1 MVCRW
6 VFVWSCFLFLII
18 SSPGFLV
25 PLPLES
31 KLLFHITHCFVLCPQ
46 SLRERVMKVVCL
58 FEAYLFIYLFIQN
71 VAWMASNLVSNSFWS
86 SLLIF
91 WDRAV
96 CISLH
101 SAFPSFYQ
109 SGLLNFKLLQTVPYS
124 PSKAVPKVSGPHSFT
139 TAVSPL
145 SVLIFLAIV
154 TKYWTKPVKEGKAY
168 FG

>member
-71 VAWMASNLVSNSFWS
+71 YFFIEFFFFSETGCLWVEPRDGFSRAPPGGDKLSLQRSAPVGVKGYGFACGQPASLREG
-86 SLLIF
+86 
-91 WDRAV
+91 RAV
-96 CISLH
+96 ERLRPGDGV
-101 SAFPSFYQ
+101 AF
-109 SGLLNFKLLQTVPYS
+109 
-124 PSKAVPKVSGPHSFT
+124 
-139 TAVSPL
+139 
-145 SVLIFLAIV
+145 
-154 TKYWTKPVKEGKAY
+154 
-168 FG
+168 

>member
-71 VAWMASNLVSNSFWS
+71 LLYEHYICTIFSS
-86 SLLIF
+86 SLP
-91 WDRAV
+91 WP
-96 CISLH
+96 S
-101 SAFPSFYQ
+101 PSFFQ
-109 SGLLNFKLLQTVPYS
+109 LFSCHTAPS
-124 PSKAVPKVSGPHSFT
+124 PSLVYGLFFYYVLLLHKHRHKYNLL
-139 TAVSPL
+139 SPFSVAQMYMILVL
-145 SVLIFLAIV
+145 SS
-154 TKYWTKPVKEGKAY
+154 
-168 FG
+168 